1 MFTKKEKYSIRKFK
15 VGAASIVVGIFMYG
29 ATSNNEVSASEQE
42 EQSSKMEAETK
53 SQLEQA
59 PKVVGE
65 KTKQKSEA
73 VNNEIYTDQPLKE
86 QKPEGESGQNNGNQE
101 EIEENNIIDIIEDTT
116 PEGESGQ
123 NNGNQ
128 EEIEENN
135 IIDIIEDTTPEGESG
150 QNNGNQEE
158 IE

>member
-42 EQSSKMEAETK
+42 EQSYKMEAETK

-116 PEGESGQ
+116 PE
-123 NNGNQ
+123 
-128 EEIEENN
+128 
-135 IIDIIEDTTPEGESG
+135 
-150 QNNGNQEE
+150 
-158 IE
+158 